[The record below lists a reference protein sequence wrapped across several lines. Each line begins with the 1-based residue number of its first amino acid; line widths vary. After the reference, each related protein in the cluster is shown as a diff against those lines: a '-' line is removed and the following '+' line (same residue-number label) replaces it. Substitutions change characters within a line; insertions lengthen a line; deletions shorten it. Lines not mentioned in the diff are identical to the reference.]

1 MSYLIFDI
9 ETIGD
14 SWDSLDKETQTY
26 LLKYADTE
34 EQQEL
39 IKTTLGLYPLTGEI
53 VAIGLY
59 DPEKDIR
66 SVYLQAP
73 DGSLED
79 RYEKEGVHY
88 LVGTEAEILE
98 KFWATIRKY
107 STFVTFN
114 GRAFDCPYILMR
126 SAFHKIKPT
135 KNLIPYR
142 YSDKEHVDLFDQLTF
157 YNTTKK
163 FNLDYFCKRFGIISP
178 KSEGVTGL
186 DVPALFE
193 QGKYQQI
200 AEYCMRDVIATGE
213 LFQIWKTYIK
223 SPL

>member
-1 MSYLIFDI
+1 MSYLVFDI

-14 SWDSLDKETQTY
+14 SWDALDPETQIY
-26 LLKYADTE
+26 LLKYAETE

-39 IKTTLGLYPLTGEI
+39 VKTTLGLYPLTGQI

-59 DPEKDIR
+59 DPDKDIK

-73 DGSLED
+73 KGNLEE

-88 LVGTEAEILE
+88 LVGTEAAILE

-107 STFVTFN
+107 NAFVTFN
-114 GRAFDCPYILMR
+114 GRGFDCPYILMR
-126 SAFHKIKPT
+126 SAVHKIKPT

-142 YSDKEHVDLFDQLTF
+142 YSDKEHIDLFDQLTF

-178 KSEGVTGL
+178 KSEGITGL
-186 DVPALFE
+186 DVPELFN
-193 QGKYQQI
+193 QGEYQQI
-200 AEYCMRDVIATGE
+200 AEYCMRDVLATGE
-213 LFQIWKTYIK
+213 LFQIWREYIK
-223 SPL
+223 STI

>member
-1 MSYLIFDI
+1 MSHLIFDI

-14 SWDSLDKETQTY
+14 NWDTLDPETQIY
-26 LLKYADTE
+26 LLKYAETE
-34 EQQEL
+34 EQQE
-39 IKTTLGLYPLTGEI
+39 IVKTTLGLYPLTGQI

-59 DPEKDIR
+59 DPEKDIK

-73 DGSLED
+73 DGNPEE

-114 GRAFDCPYILMR
+114 GRGFDCPYILMR
-126 SAFHKIKPT
+126 SAVHRIKPT

-186 DVPALFE
+186 DVPALFN
-193 QGKYQQI
+193 QGEYQQI

-213 LFQIWKTYIK
+213 LFQIWQKYIK
-223 SPL
+223 APL

>member
-1 MSYLIFDI
+1 MSYLVFDI

-14 SWDSLDKETQTY
+14 NWYSLDPETQTY
-26 LLKYADTE
+26 LLKYAETE

-39 IKTTLGLYPLTGEI
+39 VKTTLGLYPLTGQI

-59 DPEKDIR
+59 DPDKDIK

-73 DGSLED
+73 KGNLEE

-107 STFVTFN
+107 STFITFN
-114 GRAFDCPYILMR
+114 GRVFDCPYILMR
-126 SAFHKIKPT
+126 SAVHKIKPT

-142 YSDKEHVDLFDQLTF
+142 YSDKEHIDLFDQLTF
-157 YNTTKK
+157 YNTTKR

-178 KSEGVTGL
+178 KSEGITGL
-186 DVPALFE
+186 DVPELFSKGE
-193 QGKYQQI
+193 YQQI

-213 LFQIWKTYIK
+213 LFQIWRDYIK
-223 SPL
+223 SPI

>member
-1 MSYLIFDI
+1 MSHLVFDI

-14 SWDSLDKETQTY
+14 SWDTLDPETQIY
-26 LLKYADTE
+26 LLKYAETE

-39 IKTTLGLYPLTGEI
+39 VKTTLGLYPLTGQI

-59 DPEKDIR
+59 DPEKDIK

-73 DGSLED
+73 DNSLNQ

-114 GRAFDCPYILMR
+114 GRGFDCPYILMR
-126 SAFHKIKPT
+126 SAVHKIKPT

-142 YSDKEHVDLFDQLTF
+142 YSDKEHIDLFDQLTF

-186 DVPALFE
+186 DVPELFN
-193 QGKYQQI
+193 QGEYQQI

-213 LFQIWKTYIK
+213 LFQIWRDYIK
-223 SPL
+223 STL

>member
-9 ETIGD
+9 ETTGD
-14 SWDSLDKETQTY
+14 SWDSLDRETQQY
-26 LLKYADTE
+26 LLKYAETE

-39 IKTTLGLYPLTGEI
+39 VKTTLGLYPLTGQI

-59 DPEKDIR
+59 DPEKDIK

-73 DGSLED
+73 NGDLEE
-79 RYEKEGVHY
+79 RYEKEGVYY

-126 SAFHKIKPT
+126 SAVHKIKPT
-135 KNLIPYR
+135 KNLNPYR
-142 YSDKEHVDLFDQLTF
+142 YSDKEHIDLFDQLTF
-157 YNTTKK
+157 YNTTKR

-186 DVPALFE
+186 DVPELFAKE
-193 QGKYQQI
+193 EYHSI
-200 AEYCMRDVIATGE
+200 AEYCMRDVVATGE
-213 LFQIWKTYIK
+213 LFQIWRDYIK

>member
-14 SWDSLDKETQTY
+14 TWDSLDTETQIY
-26 LLKYADTE
+26 LLKYAETE
-34 EQQEL
+34 EQQEMV
-39 IKTTLGLYPLTGEI
+39 KTTLGLYPLTGQI

-59 DPEKDIR
+59 DPDKDIK

-73 DGSLED
+73 DGNLEE
-79 RYEKEGVHY
+79 RYEKDGIHY

-107 STFVTFN
+107 NAFVTFN
-114 GRAFDCPYILMR
+114 GRSFDCPYILMR
-126 SAFHKIKPT
+126 SALHKIKPT

-142 YSDKEHVDLFDQLTF
+142 YSDKEHIDLFDQLTF
-157 YNTTKK
+157 YNATKR

-178 KSEGVTGL
+178 KSEGITGL
-186 DVPALFE
+186 DVPELFN
-193 QGKYQQI
+193 QGEYQKI

-213 LFQIWKTYIK
+213 LFQIWRDYIK

>member
-1 MSYLIFDI
+1 MSYLVFDI

-14 SWDSLDKETQTY
+14 SWDSLDPETQTY
-26 LLKYADTE
+26 LLKYAETE

-39 IKTTLGLYPLTGEI
+39 VKTTLGLYPLTGQI

-59 DPEKDIR
+59 DPDKDIK

-73 DGSLED
+73 KGNLEE

-107 STFVTFN
+107 STFITFN

-126 SAFHKIKPT
+126 SAVHKIKPT

-142 YSDKEHVDLFDQLTF
+142 YSDKEHIDLFDQLTF
-157 YNTTKK
+157 YNTTKR

-186 DVPALFE
+186 DVPELFSKGE
-193 QGKYQQI
+193 YQQI

-213 LFQIWKTYIK
+213 LFQIWRDYIK
-223 SPL
+223 SPI

>member
-1 MSYLIFDI
+1 MSYLVFDI

-14 SWDSLDKETQTY
+14 SWDSLDPETQTY
-26 LLKYADTE
+26 LLKYAETE

-39 IKTTLGLYPLTGEI
+39 VKTTLGLYPLTGQI

-59 DPEKDIR
+59 DPDKDIK

-73 DGSLED
+73 KGNLEE

-107 STFVTFN
+107 STFITFN

-126 SAFHKIKPT
+126 SAVHKIKPT

-157 YNTTKK
+157 YNTTKR

-186 DVPALFE
+186 DVPELFSKGE
-193 QGKYQQI
+193 YQQI

-213 LFQIWKTYIK
+213 LFQIWLDYIK
-223 SPL
+223 SPI

>member
-178 KSEGVTGL
+178 KSEGITGL
-186 DVPALFE
+186 DVPELFSKGE
-193 QGKYQQI
+193 YQQI

-213 LFQIWKTYIK
+213 LFQIWRDYIK
-223 SPL
+223 SPI

>member
-1 MSYLIFDI
+1 MSYLVFDI

-14 SWDSLDKETQTY
+14 SWDSLDPETQIY
-26 LLKYADTE
+26 LLKYAETE

-39 IKTTLGLYPLTGEI
+39 VKTTLGLYPLTGQI

-59 DPEKDIR
+59 DPDKDIK

-73 DGSLED
+73 KGNLEE

-107 STFVTFN
+107 STFITFN

-126 SAFHKIKPT
+126 SAVHKIKPT

-142 YSDKEHVDLFDQLTF
+142 YSDKEHIDLFDQLTF
-157 YNTTKK
+157 YNTTKR

-178 KSEGVTGL
+178 KSEGITGL
-186 DVPALFE
+186 DVPELFSKGE
-193 QGKYQQI
+193 YQQI

-213 LFQIWKTYIK
+213 LFQIWRDYIK
-223 SPL
+223 SPI

>member
-1 MSYLIFDI
+1 MSYLVFDI

-14 SWDSLDKETQTY
+14 SWDTLDPETQSY
-26 LLKYADTE
+26 LLKYTETE

-39 IKTTLGLYPLTGEI
+39 VKSTLGLYPLTGQI

-59 DPEKDIR
+59 DPDKDIK

-73 DGSLED
+73 KSDLEE
-79 RYEKEGVHY
+79 RYEKEGIYY

-114 GRAFDCPYILMR
+114 GRGFDCPYILMR
-126 SAFHKIKPT
+126 SAVHKIKPT

-142 YSDKEHVDLFDQLTF
+142 YSDKEHIDLFDQLTF

-178 KSEGVTGL
+178 KSEGITGL
-186 DVPALFE
+186 DVPELFSKGE
-193 QGKYQQI
+193 YQQI

-213 LFQIWKTYIK
+213 LFKIWRDYIK
-223 SPL
+223 SPI

>member
-1 MSYLIFDI
+1 MSNLIFDI

-14 SWDSLDKETQTY
+14 TWDSLDVETQKY
-26 LLKYADTE
+26 LLKYAETE
-34 EQQEL
+34 EQQEVV
-39 IKTTLGLYPLTGEI
+39 KTTLGLYPLTGQI

-59 DPEKDIR
+59 DPDKDIK

-73 DGSLED
+73 DSKLEE

-107 STFVTFN
+107 STFITFN

-126 SAFHKIKPT
+126 SAVHKIKPT

-142 YSDKEHVDLFDQLTF
+142 YSDKEHIDLFDQLTF
-157 YNTTKK
+157 YNTTRR

-186 DVPALFE
+186 DVPELFH
-193 QGKYQQI
+193 QGEYQQI

-213 LFQIWKTYIK
+213 LFQIWRDYIK
-223 SPL
+223 APL

>member
-1 MSYLIFDI
+1 MSYLVFDI
-9 ETIGD
+9 ETVGD
-14 SWDSLDKETQTY
+14 KWDSLDVDTQKY
-26 LLKYADTE
+26 LLKYAENE

-39 IKTTLGLYPLTGEI
+39 VKTTLGLYPLTGQI

-59 DPEKDIR
+59 DPDKDIK

-73 DGSLED
+73 NGKLEE
-79 RYEKEGVHY
+79 RYEKDGVHY

-107 STFVTFN
+107 STFITFN

-126 SAFHKIKPT
+126 SAIHRIKPT

-142 YSDKEHVDLFDQLTF
+142 YSDKEHIDLFDQLTF
-157 YNTTKK
+157 YNTTKR

-178 KSEGVTGL
+178 KSAGVTGL
-186 DVPALFE
+186 DVPELFTKE
-193 QGKYQQI
+193 EYHTI
-200 AEYCMRDVIATGE
+200 AEYCMRDVVATGE
-213 LFQIWKTYIK
+213 LFQIWRDYIK
-223 SPL
+223 FPL

>member
-1 MSYLIFDI
+1 MSHLIFDI

-14 SWDSLDKETQTY
+14 NWDELDIETQKY
-26 LLKYADTE
+26 LLKYSETE

-39 IKTTLGLYPLTGEI
+39 VKNTLGLYPLTGQI

-59 DPEKDIR
+59 DPDKDIR

-73 DGSLED
+73 DGNLEE

-88 LVGTEAEILE
+88 LVGTEAEILD

-107 STFVTFN
+107 NTFVTFN

-126 SAFHKIKPT
+126 SAVHKIKPT

-142 YSDKEHVDLFDQLTF
+142 YSDKEHIDLFDQLTF
-157 YNTTKK
+157 YNTTKR

-186 DVPALFE
+186 DVPELFSNGE
-193 QGKYQQI
+193 YQKI
-200 AEYCMRDVIATGE
+200 AEYCMRDVVATGE
-213 LFQIWKTYIK
+213 LFKIWRDYIK

>member
-1 MSYLIFDI
+1 MSHLIFDI

-14 SWDSLDKETQTY
+14 SWDNLDTETQMY
-26 LLKYADTE
+26 LLKYAETE

-39 IKTTLGLYPLTGEI
+39 VKTTLGLYPLTGQI

-59 DPEKDIR
+59 DPDKDIK

-73 DGSLED
+73 NGNLEE
-79 RYEKEGVHY
+79 RYEKDGVHY

-98 KFWATIRKY
+98 KFWATIKKY
-107 STFVTFN
+107 NTFITFN
-114 GRAFDCPYILMR
+114 GRSFDCPYILMR
-126 SAFHKIKPT
+126 SAMHKIKPT

-142 YSDKEHVDLFDQLTF
+142 YSDKEHIDLFDQLTF
-157 YNTTKK
+157 YNTTKR

-178 KSEGVTGL
+178 KSEGITGL
-186 DVPALFE
+186 DVPELFN
-193 QGKYQQI
+193 QGAYQQI
-200 AEYCMRDVIATGE
+200 ADYCMRDVIATGE
-213 LFQIWKTYIK
+213 LFQIWYDYIK

>member
-1 MSYLIFDI
+1 MSYLVFDI

-14 SWDSLDKETQTY
+14 SWDTLDPETQIY
-26 LLKYADTE
+26 LLKYAETE

-39 IKTTLGLYPLTGEI
+39 VKTTLGLYPLTGQI

-59 DPEKDIR
+59 DPDKDIK

-73 DGSLED
+73 KGNLEE

-98 KFWATIRKY
+98 KFWITIRKY

-114 GRAFDCPYILMR
+114 GRGFDCPYILMR
-126 SAFHKIKPT
+126 SAVHKIKPT

-142 YSDKEHVDLFDQLTF
+142 YSDKEHIDLFDQLTF

-178 KSEGVTGL
+178 KSEGITGL
-186 DVPALFE
+186 DVPDLFN
-193 QGKYQQI
+193 QGEYQQI

-213 LFQIWKTYIK
+213 LFQIWRDYIK
-223 SPL
+223 SPI

>member
-1 MSYLIFDI
+1 MSYLVFDI

-14 SWDSLDKETQTY
+14 SWDSLDLETQTY
-26 LLKYADTE
+26 LLKYAETE

-39 IKTTLGLYPLTGEI
+39 VKTTLGLYPLTGQI

-59 DPEKDIR
+59 DPDKDIK

-73 DGSLED
+73 KGNLEE

-126 SAFHKIKPT
+126 SAVHKIKPT

-142 YSDKEHVDLFDQLTF
+142 YSDKEHIDLFDQLTF
-157 YNTTKK
+157 YNTTKR

-178 KSEGVTGL
+178 KSEGITGL
-186 DVPALFE
+186 DVPELFN
-193 QGKYQQI
+193 QGEYQKI

-213 LFQIWKTYIK
+213 LFQIWREYIK
-223 SPL
+223 SPI

>member
-1 MSYLIFDI
+1 MSHLIFDI

-14 SWDSLDKETQTY
+14 SWDDLDFETQKY
-26 LLKYADTE
+26 LLKYSETE

-39 IKTTLGLYPLTGEI
+39 VKTTLGLYPLTGQI

-59 DPEKDIR
+59 DPDKDIR

-73 DGSLED
+73 DGSLEE
-79 RYEKEGVHY
+79 RYEKDGVFY
-88 LVGTEAEILE
+88 IVGTESEILE

-126 SAFHKIKPT
+126 SAVHKIKPT

-157 YNTTKK
+157 YNTTKR

-186 DVPALFE
+186 DVPDLFNRGE
-193 QGKYQQI
+193 YQII

-213 LFQIWKTYIK
+213 LFQIWRDYIK
-223 SPL
+223 SPI

>member
-1 MSYLIFDI
+1 MSYLVFDI

-14 SWDSLDKETQTY
+14 SWDTLDPETQIY
-26 LLKYADTE
+26 LLKYAETE

-39 IKTTLGLYPLTGEI
+39 VKTTLGLYPLTGQI

-59 DPEKDIR
+59 DPDKDIK

-73 DGSLED
+73 KGNLEE

-98 KFWATIRKY
+98 KFWITIRKY

-114 GRAFDCPYILMR
+114 GRGFDCPYILMR
-126 SAFHKIKPT
+126 SAVHKIKPT

-142 YSDKEHVDLFDQLTF
+142 YSDKEHIDLFDQLTF

-178 KSEGVTGL
+178 KSEGITGL
-186 DVPALFE
+186 DVPELFNKGE
-193 QGKYQQI
+193 YQQI

-213 LFQIWKTYIK
+213 LFQIWREYIK
-223 SPL
+223 STI

>member
-14 SWDSLDKETQTY
+14 TWESLDAETQKY
-26 LLKYADTE
+26 LLKYAETE
-34 EQQEL
+34 EEQEVV
-39 IKTTLGLYPLTGEI
+39 KTTLGLYPLTGQI

-59 DPEKDIR
+59 DPEKDIK

-73 DGSLED
+73 NSKLEE
-79 RYEKEGVHY
+79 RYEKDGVHY

-107 STFVTFN
+107 TTFVTFN
-114 GRAFDCPYILMR
+114 GRSFDCPYILMR
-126 SAFHKIKPT
+126 SAVHKIKPT

-142 YSDKEHVDLFDQLTF
+142 YSDKEHIDLFDQLTF

-186 DVPALFE
+186 DVPEMFNKGE
-193 QGKYQQI
+193 YHQI
-200 AEYCMRDVIATGE
+200 AEYCMRDVVATGE
-213 LFQIWKTYIK
+213 LFQIWKDYIK
-223 SPL
+223 STL

>member
-1 MSYLIFDI
+1 MSHLIFDI
-9 ETIGD
+9 ETIGY
-14 SWDSLDKETQTY
+14 SWDTLDPETQIY
-26 LLKYADTE
+26 LLKYAETE
-34 EQQEL
+34 EQQE
-39 IKTTLGLYPLTGEI
+39 IVKNTLGLYPLTGQI

-59 DPEKDIR
+59 DPEKDIK

-73 DGSLED
+73 DGNLEE

-114 GRAFDCPYILMR
+114 GRGFDCPYILMR
-126 SAFHKIKPT
+126 SAVNRIKPT

-186 DVPALFE
+186 DVPALFN
-193 QGKYQQI
+193 QGEYQQI

-213 LFQIWKTYIK
+213 LFQIWQKYIK
-223 SPL
+223 APL

>member
-1 MSYLIFDI
+1 MSHLIFDI
-9 ETIGD
+9 ETIVD
-14 SWDSLDKETQTY
+14 SWDTLDPETQIY
-26 LLKYADTE
+26 LLKYAETE
-34 EQQEL
+34 EQQE
-39 IKTTLGLYPLTGEI
+39 IVKTTLGLYPLTGQI

-59 DPEKDIR
+59 DPEKDIK

-73 DGSLED
+73 DSNLEQ

-114 GRAFDCPYILMR
+114 GRGFDCPYILMR
-126 SAFHKIKPT
+126 SAVHKIKPT

-142 YSDKEHVDLFDQLTF
+142 YSDKEHIDLFDQLTF

-163 FNLDYFCKRFGIISP
+163 FNLDYFCKRFGITSP
-178 KSEGVTGL
+178 KSEGITGL
-186 DVPALFE
+186 DVPALFN
-193 QGKYQQI
+193 QGEYQQI

-213 LFQIWKTYIK
+213 LFQIWQRYIK
-223 SPL
+223 APL

>member
-1 MSYLIFDI
+1 MSYLVFDI

-14 SWDSLDKETQTY
+14 SWNDLDSETQKY
-26 LLKYADTE
+26 LLKYTETE
-34 EQQEL
+34 EQQEVV
-39 IKTTLGLYPLTGEI
+39 KTTLGLYPLTGQI

-59 DPEKDIR
+59 DPEKDIK

-73 DGSLED
+73 DGNLEE
-79 RYEKEGVHY
+79 RYEKDGVHY

-107 STFVTFN
+107 TTFVTFN
-114 GRAFDCPYILMR
+114 GRNFDCPYILMR
-126 SAFHKIKPT
+126 SAIHKIKPT

-142 YSDKEHVDLFDQLTF
+142 YSDKEHIDLFDQLTF
-157 YNTTKK
+157 YNTTKR

-186 DVPALFE
+186 DVPEMFQKGE
-193 QGKYQQI
+193 YHQI

-213 LFQIWKTYIK
+213 LFQIWQSYIK
-223 SPL
+223 APL

>member
-1 MSYLIFDI
+1 MSHLIFDI

-14 SWDSLDKETQTY
+14 SWDNLDTETQMY
-26 LLKYADTE
+26 LLKYAETE

-39 IKTTLGLYPLTGEI
+39 VKTTLGLYPLTGQI

-59 DPEKDIR
+59 DPDKDIK

-73 DGSLED
+73 NGNLEE
-79 RYEKEGVHY
+79 RYEKDGVHY

-98 KFWATIRKY
+98 KFWITIRKY

-114 GRAFDCPYILMR
+114 GRGFDCPYILMR
-126 SAFHKIKPT
+126 SAVHKIKPT

-142 YSDKEHVDLFDQLTF
+142 YSDKEHIDLFDQLTF
-157 YNTTKK
+157 YNTTKR

-178 KSEGVTGL
+178 KSEGITGL
-186 DVPALFE
+186 DVPELFN
-193 QGKYQQI
+193 QGAYQKI

-213 LFQIWKTYIK
+213 LFQIWYDYIK

>member
-1 MSYLIFDI
+1 MSNLIFDI

-14 SWDSLDKETQTY
+14 TWDSLDVETQKY
-26 LLKYADTE
+26 LLKYAETE
-34 EQQEL
+34 EQQEVV
-39 IKTTLGLYPLTGEI
+39 KTTLGLYPLTGQI

-59 DPEKDIR
+59 DPEKDIK

-73 DGSLED
+73 DSKLED

-88 LVGTEAEILE
+88 IIGTEAEILE

-114 GRAFDCPYILMR
+114 GRTFDCPYILMR
-126 SAFHKIKPT
+126 SAVHKIKPT

-142 YSDKEHVDLFDQLTF
+142 YSDKEHIDLFDQLTF
-157 YNTTKK
+157 YNTTKR

-186 DVPALFE
+186 DVPELFH
-193 QGKYQQI
+193 QGEYQQI

-213 LFQIWKTYIK
+213 LFQIWHNYIK
-223 SPL
+223 APL

>member
-1 MSYLIFDI
+1 MSYLVFDI

-14 SWDSLDKETQTY
+14 NWDSLDPETQMY
-26 LLKYADTE
+26 LLKYAETE
-34 EQQEL
+34 EQQEAV
-39 IKTTLGLYPLTGEI
+39 KTTLGLYPLTGQI

-59 DPEKDIR
+59 DPEKDIK

-73 DGSLED
+73 DGSLEE
-79 RYEKEGVHY
+79 RYEKDGVHY

-107 STFVTFN
+107 TTFVTFN
-114 GRAFDCPYILMR
+114 GRGFDCPYILMR
-126 SAFHKIKPT
+126 SAVHKIKPT

-142 YSDKEHVDLFDQLTF
+142 YSDKEHIDLFDQLTF

-163 FNLDYFCKRFGIISP
+163 FTLDYFCKRFAIISP

-186 DVPALFE
+186 DVPEMFNKGE
-193 QGKYQQI
+193 YQQI

-213 LFQIWKTYIK
+213 LFQIWQSYIK